1 MNIKKTTI
9 AIALVCGLYSHAQS
23 GFNNPMTQAIMNVYQ
38 QHLVEDP
45 TDYDTYYR
53 RANEYYKYNQYSK
66 ALSDINNALKYT
78 PSENVDMRVQSLILR
93 ANIYILTGKKDFA
106 LVDLTEAIALSPTD
120 YSAIYQ
126 RANLEYDAGKYQ
138 EAKADFQRM
147 QRLNN
152 RSVEALIG
160 LARVAV
166 KENNIGLANE
176 YIDQAVALAPTQSE
190 VYVRRASVRQLMG
203 NDNGAVEDLIIA
215 ISTDNNNTKALQQL
229 VTMSDTKYTAV
240 ITGLSDAI
248 RQAPNVG
255 MFYYIRAVI
264 AEKHFNYLAALTDY
278 KHIVDYNLYN
288 YTGLYNSIAK
298 CYYALGYYE
307 EALSSIDYAIA
318 STTDN
323 GNFYVTKACIER
335 ARGHIQ
341 NAYDNIVKAT
351 SMLLNQSDAMIEKAL
366 ILVDLGMYDE
376 ATALVGEAM
385 LNDAEN
391 NYYTILRAW
400 ILSEKMKQQ
409 GNATNFYNRV
419 IDNCIDTNNV
429 KSFVGFAYLAL
440 EEKEKAIQWMENVLA
455 TNTDYN
461 GSLNY
466 YATCFYAQTGDFD
479 KALSCMDK
487 ALNRGYANYFDWTKN
502 NDTNINISPLRN
514 DPRFNELL
522 TKYMI
527 IFTVSD

>member
-215 ISTDNNNTKALQQL
+215 ICKW
-229 VTMSDTKYTAV
+229 
-240 ITGLSDAI
+240 
-248 RQAPNVG
+248 R
-255 MFYYIRAVI
+255 
-264 AEKHFNYLAALTDY
+264 H
-278 KHIVDYNLYN
+278 
-288 YTGLYNSIAK
+288 
-298 CYYALGYYE
+298 
-307 EALSSIDYAIA
+307 
-318 STTDN
+318 
-323 GNFYVTKACIER
+323 
-335 ARGHIQ
+335 
-341 NAYDNIVKAT
+341 
-351 SMLLNQSDAMIEKAL
+351 
-366 ILVDLGMYDE
+366 
-376 ATALVGEAM
+376 
-385 LNDAEN
+385 
-391 NYYTILRAW
+391 
-400 ILSEKMKQQ
+400 
-409 GNATNFYNRV
+409 
-419 IDNCIDTNNV
+419 
-429 KSFVGFAYLAL
+429 
-440 EEKEKAIQWMENVLA
+440 
-455 TNTDYN
+455 
-461 GSLNY
+461 
-466 YATCFYAQTGDFD
+466 
-479 KALSCMDK
+479 
-487 ALNRGYANYFDWTKN
+487 
-502 NDTNINISPLRN
+502 
-514 DPRFNELL
+514 
-522 TKYMI
+522 
-527 IFTVSD
+527 